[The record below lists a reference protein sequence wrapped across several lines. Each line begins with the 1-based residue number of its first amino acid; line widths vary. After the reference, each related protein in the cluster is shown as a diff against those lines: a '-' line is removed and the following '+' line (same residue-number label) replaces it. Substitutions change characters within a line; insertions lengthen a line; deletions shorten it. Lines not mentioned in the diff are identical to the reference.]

1 MGQVFAA
8 QSWSDVIADIAQQ
21 PSLLDTSDMT
31 YQLRDL
37 KDQVIVI
44 TGATAGMG
52 AATAKELVEQGAK
65 VVLNARNETR
75 LKEMVVSLGE
85 ENAIYVA
92 GDCSEPEISRKIAQ
106 AALEKFGTIDAVVP
120 NAGIGMYGSILD
132 YSDDEINRMMR
143 TNYEG
148 TVHIIRACLPT
159 MIDKK
164 AGDIVIVSSVA
175 GFRGGGDESIYAG
188 TKHAQVGL
196 AGGLDRELRE
206 KGVRVA
212 LVCPAGTETEFAIGS
227 GRTAGTPVLASFLRS
242 EDIAFQITTILK
254 QPRSVRT
261 HIWTLWSINQQ
272 S

>member
-1 MGQVFAA
+1 M
-8 QSWSDVIADIAQQ
+8 S
-21 PSLLDTSDMT
+21 

-37 KDQVIVI
+37 SGEVVVI

-52 AATAKELVEQGAK
+52 FATAKALVEQGAK
-65 VVLNARNETR
+65 VVLNARNSER
-75 LKEMVVSLGE
+75 LAAVVSELGD
-85 ENAIYVA
+85 ENAAYVA
-92 GDCSEPEISRKIAQ
+92 GDCSDPEVSRLIAKT
-106 AALEKFGTIDAVVP
+106 AIDTFGKIDAVVP

-143 TNYEG
+143 TNFEG
-148 TVHIIRACLPT
+148 TVHIIRACLPS
-159 MIDKK
+159 MLDKK
-164 AGDIVIVSSVA
+164 QGDIVIVSSVA
-175 GFRGGGDESIYAG
+175 GFRSGADESIYAG

-206 KGVRVA
+206 KGIRVA
-212 LVCPAGTETEFAIGS
+212 LVCPAGTETEFAIGA
-227 GRTAGTPVLASFLRS
+227 GRTAGTPVLASYLRP

>member
-1 MGQVFAA
+1 
-8 QSWSDVIADIAQQ
+8 
-21 PSLLDTSDMT
+21 MT
-31 YQLRDL
+31 YQLRDI
-37 KDQVIVI
+37 KGKVVVI
-44 TGATAGMG
+44 TGATSGIG
-52 AATAKELVEQGAK
+52 KAAAEQLVEQGAK
-65 VVLNARNETR
+65 VVLNARNKAR
-75 LKEMVVSLGE
+75 LDEIVSQLGAD
-85 ENAIYVA
+85 NAVAVA
-92 GDCSEPEISRKIAQ
+92 GDCGDPVVAREIAST
-106 AALEKFGTIDAVVP
+106 ALAEFGTIDTIVP

-132 YSDDEINRMMR
+132 YSDDEVNRMMR

-159 MIDKK
+159 MLEKK

-175 GFRGGGDESIYAG
+175 GFRGGADESIYAG

-212 LVCPAGTETEFAIGS
+212 LVCPAGTETEFAIGA

>member
-1 MGQVFAA
+1 
-8 QSWSDVIADIAQQ
+8 
-21 PSLLDTSDMT
+21 MT
-31 YQLRDL
+31 YELRDL
-37 KDQVIVI
+37 KDNVIVI

-65 VVLNARNETR
+65 VVLNARNEDR
-75 LKEMVVSLGE
+75 LQDIVAALGA
-85 ENAIYVA
+85 ENAVYIA
-92 GDCSEPEISRKIAQ
+92 GDCSDPIVSRAVAKI
-106 AALEKFGTIDAVVP
+106 ALEKFGTIDAVVP

-132 YSDDEINRMMR
+132 YSDDEINQMMR

-159 MIDKK
+159 MIEKK
-164 AGDIVIVSSVA
+164 VGDIVIVSSVA
-175 GFRGGGDESIYAG
+175 GFRGGGDEAIYAG

-196 AGGLDRELRE
+196 AGGLDRELRA

-212 LVCPAGTETEFAIGS
+212 LVCPAGTETEFAIGA
-227 GRTAGTPVLASFLRS
+227 GRIAGTPALASFLRP

>member
-1 MGQVFAA
+1 
-8 QSWSDVIADIAQQ
+8 
-21 PSLLDTSDMT
+21 MT
-31 YQLRDL
+31 YSLRDL
-37 KDQVIVI
+37 KDQVVVI

-65 VVLNARNETR
+65 VVLNARNEAR
-75 LKEMVVSLGE
+75 LKEIVSSLGE
-85 ENAIYVA
+85 SHATYVA
-92 GDCSEPEISRKIAQ
+92 GDCSDPAISRAIAR
-106 AALEKFGTIDAVVP
+106 AALDKFGTIDAVVP

-132 YSDDEINRMMR
+132 YSDDEVNRMMR

-159 MIDKK
+159 MLEKK

-196 AGGLDRELRE
+196 AGGLDRELRS

-212 LVCPAGTETEFAIGS
+212 LVCPAGTETEFAIGA
-227 GRTAGTPVLASFLRS
+227 GRTAGTPELAAFLRS